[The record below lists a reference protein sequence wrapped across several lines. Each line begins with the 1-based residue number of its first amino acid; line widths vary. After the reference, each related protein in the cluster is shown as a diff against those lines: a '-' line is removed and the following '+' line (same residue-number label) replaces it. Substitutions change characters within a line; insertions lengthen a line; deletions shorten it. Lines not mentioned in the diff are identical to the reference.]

1 MTAQKKAAKPKRR
14 AASSKPPARRYSPKT
29 IKLLFGFSAARC
41 SKCRRDVVAEAT
53 AKDPAVVLGKI
64 AHIVGHSDIGPRA
77 EPTFAK
83 GLRNQ
88 YPNLLLLCGLC
99 HDLVDAQDSTFTC
112 GQLRKLKKEHE
123 SWVRDK
129 LAQAMPQIGF
139 AELEVLSKGLLNAP
153 SKPVTTFK
161 VTDPAKKMK
170 RNGLT
175 SEVRHSLTMGLA
187 KAREV
192 EGFVS
197 HMAAIDDSYPER
209 LKAGFVANYENFRK
223 KRLRGDSLFEAL
235 VQFAA
240 GGSSDFKRTATSLAI
255 LAYLFEKCEVFER

>member
-1 MTAQKKAAKPKRR
+1 VTAQKGASKPKRR
-14 AASSKPPARRYSPKT
+14 APSSKTPARRYSPKT
-29 IKLLFGFSAARC
+29 IKLLFGFAAARC
-41 SKCRRDVVAEAT
+41 SKCKRDVVAEAT
-53 AKDPAVVLGKI
+53 SKDPAVVLGKI
-64 AHIVGHSDIGPRA
+64 AHIVGHSDAGPRA
-77 EPTFAK
+77 EPSFPKAQ
-83 GLRNQ
+83 RNQ

-112 GQLRKLKKEHE
+112 AQLRRFKQEHE

-139 AELEVLSKGLLNAP
+139 AELEVLSKGLLNSPA
-153 SKPVTTFK
+153 KPILTFK

-175 SEVRHSLTMGLA
+175 NEVKHSLTMGLA

-197 HMAAIDDSYPER
+197 HMAAVDDSYPER
-209 LKAGFVANYENFRK
+209 LKAGFVTKYEEFRK

-240 GGSSDFKRTATSLAI
+240 GGSSDFKRTATSLAV
-255 LAYLFEKCEVFER
+255 LAYLFEKCEVFEP